1 MTSTNLSLT
10 QRRRAMT
17 GLFSAV
23 ALAATGYIPA
33 VSVAPLVAED
43 LMGSAHWSGLPGAVT
58 VLGMALG
65 AGLLTRAMEWRG
77 RRFGLMLGFAV
88 ATLAILAGATAVET
102 GAFGLFLAT
111 LFVFGGGYGS
121 RHLARYAAGDLYS
134 SRHRGTA
141 ISVIVWAGTI
151 GSVGG
156 PLLLE
161 PSQGLALRLG
171 LRGLVGPYLLAAVA
185 SALAFTLLRL
195 LVPSLPSTVGPVSAD
210 SPSTASLPLPQ
221 KRQLLRPARVRF
233 ALVAMM
239 FGQFVMVLIMSM
251 TPIHIRH
258 AGESLS
264 VVGLVFSAHTLG
276 MFALSPLTGWL
287 SDRWG
292 RVPVILTGETMVLAS
307 ALLAAPAA
315 GDDRVR
321 LVISLFLLGLGWNF
335 GFVAGSALLS
345 ESVSEDQRLRIQG
358 LADTIVW
365 TSAAAASLLA
375 GVLLAVTGY
384 RGLSLIGGVAILI
397 PPMVYARLRVAMQ
410 GERSAS
416 LSEA

>member
-1 MTSTNLSLT
+1 M
-10 QRRRAMT
+10 A

-43 LMGSAHWSGLPGAVT
+43 LMGSTHWSGLPGAVT

-65 AGLLTRAMEWRG
+65 AGLLTTAMQWRG
-77 RRFGLMLGFAV
+77 RRFGLLLGFAV
-88 ATLAILAGATAVET
+88 ATVAILLGAMAVEAGGFT
-102 GAFGLFLAT
+102 LFLAT
-111 LFVFGGGYGS
+111 LFVFGAGYGS

-134 SRHRGTA
+134 RRHRGTA
-141 ISVIVWAGTI
+141 ISVVVWAGTI

-161 PSQGLALRLG
+161 PSQTLALRLG
-171 LRGLVGPYLLAAVA
+171 LRGLVGPYLLAAIA
-185 SALAFTLLRL
+185 SALAWFLLRV
-195 LVPSLPSTVGPVSAD
+195 LVP
-210 SPSTASLPLPQ
+210 PLPESQ
-221 KRQLLRPARVRF
+221 RSDSSSDTSRVAGDDAADGPLAPSKPIRSSKRNLLRPARVRF

-287 SDRWG
+287 ADRWG
-292 RVPVILTGETMVLAS
+292 RVPLILTGEVMVLAS

-315 GDDRVR
+315 GDDRIR
-321 LVISLFLLGLGWNF
+321 LVVSLFLLGLGWNF

-375 GVLLAVTGY
+375 GVLLAIIGY
-384 RGLSLIGGVAILI
+384 RGLSLIGGLAILA
-397 PPMVYARLRVAMQ
+397 PPMVYARLRLAMQ
-410 GERSAS
+410 RERVVS
-416 LSEA
+416 LPGG